1 MATLKEMIS
10 EIFNSE
16 FAIGEEEAAGS
27 TEPEQTPE
35 PSNTQAEPET
45 VEPEMSEEDMRK
57 YIREELNQLYNEA
70 KQAKARTTATM
81 SVNNVIQPERTV
93 DDILAERFRTVTG
106 ASKGE

>member
-1 MATLKEMIS
+1 MATLKEMIT

-16 FAIGEEEAAGS
+16 FALDEGQAAGS
-27 TEPEQTPE
+27 TEPEQTAE
-35 PSNTQAEPET
+35 PSEPEAAPET
-45 VEPEMSEEDMRK
+45 VEPEMSEDDIRK

-70 KQAKARTTATM
+70 KQAKARTMPTM

-106 ASKGE
+106 SSKGE

>member
-16 FAIGEEEAAGS
+16 FALDEGQAAGS
-27 TEPEQTPE
+27 TETEQTAE
-35 PSNTQAEPET
+35 PSETQAALET
-45 VEPEMSEEDMRK
+45 VEPEMSEDNIRK

-81 SVNNVIQPERTV
+81 TVNNVIQPERTV
-93 DDILAERFRTVTG
+93 DDILTERFRTVTG
-106 ASKGE
+106 ASKGD

>member
-16 FAIGEEEAAGS
+16 FAIDEEQAAGS
-27 TEPEQTPE
+27 TEPEQTAE
-35 PSNTQAEPET
+35 PSGAQAEPET
-45 VEPEMSEEDMRK
+45 VEPEMSEEDIRK

-81 SVNNVIQPERTV
+81 LVNNVIQPERTV